1 MTVMDVKLT
10 CATMGGGGKGGG
22 GGRWYWEEGAGNHY
36 VPIGGPSAYRREGP
50 TP

>member
-10 CATMGGGGKGGG
+10 CATMGGGGRGG

-36 VPIGGPSAYRREGP
+36 VPLDDSLRVSM
-50 TP
+50 TPAL